1 MQMAGTVGVTKF
13 KEKKMNNKKQES
25 KPKTKKKELFFTKKN
40 YFEIKQSIFEKNL
53 QENDFLINFFK

>member
-1 MQMAGTVGVTKF
+1 
-13 KEKKMNNKKQES
+13 MNNKKQES
-25 KPKTKKKELFFTKKN
+25 KPKAKKKELFFTKKN

>member
-1 MQMAGTVGVTKF
+1 MESVV
-13 KEKKMNNKKQES
+13 NKQTEKQE
-25 KPKTKKKELFFTKKN
+25 KTKKKELFFTKKN